1 MSDCIP
7 WNHPLDIHFA
17 VRSPL
22 GWPKLVLQIHK
33 LDEVF
38 YFMIVPIL
46 IQHSVAWVFALSW
59 LWILPFTYAT
69 RLFGNLCMLLAT
81 YWFNAG

>member
-38 YFMIVPIL
+38 YFMIVPTHADTN
-46 IQHSVAWVFALSW
+46 QYSEG
-59 LWILPFTYAT
+59 PE
-69 RLFGNLCMLLAT
+69 
-81 YWFNAG
+81 